1 MDIKTDQEF
10 DPQEHRFQLWAYA
23 HSLDQPQ
30 AHIAY
35 LRHDRLHTFTSQDLA
50 NIAIEAEDL
59 ITQLGDRRFDPT
71 PSIAHC
77 SICPYSVICTSSMI
91 E

>member
-1 MDIKTDQEF
+1 LDIKTDQEF

-23 HSLDQPQ
+23 HFLDKSQ

-35 LRHDRLHTFTSQDLA
+35 LRHNRLHTFTSQDLA

-71 PSIAHC
+71 PSVANC
-77 SICPYSVICTSSMI
+77 SICPYSVICESSVS
-91 E
+91 